1 VTREPRP
8 AARSFAA
15 AGLPERLVTALAR
28 RGMETP
34 FAIQAAALPD
44 ALAGEHVLGRAQTG
58 AGKTLGFGLPVLTR
72 LAAARD
78 VTPPAPMRP
87 RGLVLVPTRE
97 LALQV
102 SEALTPLGAPLGVRT
117 SVAVG
122 GMSIMRQVQSLAGRV
137 DLLIATP
144 GRLVDLLER
153 GAVSLD
159 EIEVTVLDEADH
171 LCDLGFFPVMRRL
184 LAMTPAGGQ
193 RLLFSATLDGDVAKL
208 VTEFLPEPVL
218 VAVDPEVQSIST
230 MEHHAWEVRDTTE
243 RLALLRTLVS
253 GEGRALVFSR
263 TKHGADRLAKQIS
276 SDGGAHALAL
286 HGGMQQNARTRAL
299 AAFTAGSTRVLV
311 ATDVAARGIHVDD
324 VRLVI
329 HADIADESKTF
340 THRSGRTA
348 RAGADGTVVQ
358 LSFPAQRDAA
368 SSILRAAGV
377 EATLRRLDSD
387 DPLVR
392 AVAGPVATT
401 PLAPAP
407 RPLSVEGEGPRGGR
421 PPRASSAGAPTSAR
435 RRGFDRPRSAAHRTT
450 SSTGAASPGA
460 ASPATTSPATTS
472 PATTS
477 TGAKSPGAA
486 SVDRTAGAPAPAA
499 ARDESWGGAAARA
512 AAVGGRPSAGEATQ
526 RAASQRRD
534 GHRADGARSEGQRPP
549 SQGARGPARPPRRS
563 ARPAGRPTAG

>member
-368 SSILRAAGV
+368 SSILRGAGV

-392 AVAGPVATT
+392 EVAGPVATT

-407 RPLSVEGEGPRGGR
+407 RPLSVEGVGPRGGR
-421 PPRASSAGAPTSAR
+421 PPRAASASAPTSAR

-450 SSTGAASPGA
+450 SSTGA
-460 ASPATTSPATTS
+460 TSP
-472 PATTS
+472 PMTS
-477 TGAKSPGAA
+477 TGATSTGAT

-549 SQGARGPARPPRRS
+549 SQGARGSAGPPRRS